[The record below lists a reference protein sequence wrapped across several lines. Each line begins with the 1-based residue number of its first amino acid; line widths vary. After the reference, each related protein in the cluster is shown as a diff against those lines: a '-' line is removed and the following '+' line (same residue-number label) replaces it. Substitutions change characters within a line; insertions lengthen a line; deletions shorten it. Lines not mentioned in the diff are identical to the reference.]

1 MADRNGYIG
10 RAPADSSIIIARQEY
25 TPSGVTTD
33 FTFNSSY
40 IVGYIDAYLNG
51 ARLIEASDYTATDGS
66 TVSLTTAAEDGDVLE
81 LVAYKAFNATNVTDA
96 SGNFTVGT
104 DLTVGGSVGISS
116 NVDVTGI
123 VTAGEF
129 SGDGSSLSGIS
140 TGVSINAAGGA
151 LQRVILANTTS
162 GVANTMANTGSLY
175 WNDNTSTLYATNVN
189 ISGTTT
195 TEDTQNVDSTGIV
208 TAGLGFRATLGGLV
222 VTAGVSTFTPY
233 PAIDANEEVQVGA
246 SIQLGKAGI
255 VTALGLDISTGG
267 VDVDGQTD
275 LDELQVA
282 GVSTFS
288 AKAVFNTA
296 YPSVDADNEVQV
308 GTAIQL
314 GKAGVIT
321 ATSFSGSGANLTDVV
336 SGISLQQAGS
346 WITGSTG
353 NPGGATPGTAATTF
367 NFASGATL
375 TEVSS
380 GITTITIA
388 AGGVSTEAHVVT
400 TEGVVNLNLGSA
412 QDHKLTASGIVTVT
426 CNGGTEGE
434 SHTLRITNSGVSTVG
449 FSTYFLWPSGGAP
462 SIPSTDGTLSLI
474 SFTIQTPGAV
484 GLGTQLLAGASVD
497 FS

>member
-10 RAPADSSIIIARQEY
+10 RAPADSSVIIARQEY

-40 IVGYIDAYLNG
+40 TVGYIDAYLNG
-51 ARLIEASDYTATDGS
+51 ARLIEASDYTATNGS

-96 SGNFTVGT
+96 SGNFSVGNN
-104 DLTVGGSVGISS
+104 LTVTGTAA
-116 NVDVTGI
+116 VTGNA
-123 VTAGEF
+123 TF
-129 SGDGSSLSGIS
+129 SGTITGDGSGLTGIT

-151 LQRVILANTTS
+151 LERVILGTVTS

-175 WNDNTSTLYATNVN
+175 WNNSTSTLYATNVN
-189 ISGTTT
+189 VSGTMT
-195 TEDTQNVDSTGIV
+195 TEDTQNVDSVGLV
-208 TAGLGFRATLGGLV
+208 TAGLGFRATKGGIV
-222 VTAGVSTFTPY
+222 VTAG
-233 PAIDANEEVQVGA
+233 I
-246 SIQLGKAGI
+246 I
-255 VTALGLDISTGG
+255 TAPSLDISTGG
-267 VDVDGQTD
+267 VDIDGQTD

-296 YPSVDADNEVQV
+296 YPSIDADNEIQV

-321 ATSFSGSGANLTDVV
+321 ATSFSGSGENLTDVV
-336 SGISLQQAGS
+336 SGISLQEAGT

-380 GITTITIA
+380 GIATITIS
-388 AGGVSTEAHVVT
+388 AG
-400 TEGVVNLNLGSA
+400 LNTIAFTASNTVYDLALGSY
-412 QDHKLTASGIVTVT
+412 QDHKATVSGVTT
-426 CNGGTEGE
+426 FSCTGGSEGD
-434 SHTLRITNSGVSTVG
+434 SHTLRIVNSGITTVG
-449 FSTYFLWPSGGAP
+449 FSTYFLWPSGSTPAMP
-462 SIPSTDGTLSLI
+462 TTDGAISLI
-474 SFTIQTPGAV
+474 SFIIQREGAV
-484 GLGTQLLAGASVD
+484 GLGTQLLAGASLD

>member
-1 MADRNGYIG
+1 MADRSGYIG
-10 RAPADSSIIIARQEY
+10 RAPGDSAVIIARQEY

-33 FTFNSSY
+33 FTFNSTY
-40 IVGYIDAYLNG
+40 TVGYIDAYLNG
-51 ARLIEASDYTATDGS
+51 SRLIEASDYTATDGS
-66 TVSLTTAAEDGDVLE
+66 TVSLTTAAQNGDVIE

-116 NVDVTGI
+116 NVNVTGI

-129 SGDGSSLSGIS
+129 SGDGSSLTGLS

-151 LQRVILANTTS
+151 LQRVILSNTTS

-296 YPSVDADNEVQV
+296 YPSIDADNEIQV

-346 WITGSTG
+346 WVST
-353 NPGGATPGTAATTF
+353 GTAATTF

-375 TEVSS
+375 TNVDS
-380 GITTITIA
+380 GISTITIA
-388 AGGVSTEAHVVT
+388 AGGVSTDAP
-400 TEGVVNLNLGSA
+400 A
-412 QDHKLTASGIVTVT
+412 QSSGIVTIDLDNDDHKITASGVCT
-426 CNGGTEGE
+426 ITSTSTGTEGN
-434 SHTLRITNSGVSTVG
+434 SGTLRITNSGVTTVG
-449 FSTYFLWPSGGAP
+449 FSTYFLWPSGSSP
-462 SIPSTDGTLSLI
+462 SVPTADGTISLI
-474 SFTIQTPGAV
+474 SFTVQRV
-484 GLGTQLLAGASVD
+484 GTAGTQLLAGASLD

>member
-10 RAPADSSIIIARQEY
+10 RAPADSSVIIARQEY

-40 IVGYIDAYLNG
+40 TVGYIDAYLNG
-51 ARLIEASDYTATDGS
+51 ARLIEASDYTATNGS

-96 SGNFTVGT
+96 TGNFTVGSN
-104 DLTVGGSVGISS
+104 LTVGGSI
-116 NVDVTGI
+116 
-123 VTAGEF
+123 
-129 SGDGSSLSGIS
+129 SGDGSSLTGIT

-151 LQRVILANTTS
+151 LERVILGTVTS

-175 WNDNTSTLYATNVN
+175 WNNSTSTLYATNVN
-189 ISGTTT
+189 VSGTMT
-195 TEDTQNVDSTGIV
+195 TEDTQNVDSVGLV
-208 TAGLGFRATLGGLV
+208 TAGLGFRATKGGIV
-222 VTAGVSTFTPY
+222 VTAG
-233 PAIDANEEVQVGA
+233 I
-246 SIQLGKAGI
+246 I
-255 VTALGLDISTGG
+255 TAPSLDISTGG
-267 VDVDGQTD
+267 VDIDGQTD

-296 YPSVDADNEVQV
+296 YPSIDADNEIQV

-346 WITGSTG
+346 WVST
-353 NPGGATPGTAATTF
+353 GTAATTF

-375 TEVSS
+375 TSVDS
-380 GITTITIA
+380 GISTITIA
-388 AGGVSTEAHVVT
+388 AGIQTVAFTTSNVVYDLDLS
-400 TEGVVNLNLGSA
+400 NY
-412 QDHKLTASGIVTVT
+412 QDHKATVSGVTT
-426 CNGGTEGE
+426 FSCTSGTEGD
-434 SHTLRITNSGVSTVG
+434 SHTLRVINSGVTTVG
-449 FSTYFLWPSGGAP
+449 FSTYFLWPSG
-462 SIPSTDGTLSLI
+462 SIPTMPTTDGAISLI
-474 SFTIQTPGAV
+474 SFTVQREGAV
-484 GLGTQLLAGASVD
+484 GLGTQLLAGASLD

>member
-10 RAPADSSIIIARQEY
+10 RAPSDSSIVIARQEY

-33 FTFNSSY
+33 FTFNSGY
-40 IVGYIDAYLNG
+40 TVGYIDAYLNG
-51 ARLIEASDYTATDGS
+51 ARLIEASDYTATDSS
-66 TVSLTTAAEDGDVLE
+66 TVSLTTAAQNGDVLE

-116 NVDVTGI
+116 NVNVTGI

-129 SGDGSSLSGIS
+129 SGDGSSLTGLS

-296 YPSVDADNEVQV
+296 YPSIDADNEIQV

-346 WITGSTG
+346 WVST
-353 NPGGATPGTAATTF
+353 GTAATTF

-375 TEVSS
+375 TNVDS
-380 GITTITIA
+380 GISTITIS
-388 AGGVSTEAHVVT
+388 AGIQTVAGTASNTVFVLDLS
-400 TEGVVNLNLGSA
+400 NY
-412 QDHKLTASGIVTVT
+412 QDHKITVSGMATFS
-426 CNGGTEGE
+426 CSGGSEGD
-434 SHTLRITNSGVSTVG
+434 SHTLRVINSGVSTVG
-449 FSTYFLWPSGGAP
+449 FNTYFLWPSGSSP
-462 SIPSTDGTLSLI
+462 IVPTSDGTISLI
-474 SFTIQTPGAV
+474 SFTVHREGAV
-484 GLGTQLLAGASVD
+484 GLGTQLLAGASLN